1 MEKKKNGKKVKVEGG
16 ELPIRCPKCGS
27 QMLECIQTK
36 KYNKNRQ
43 TEATVYEC
51 IDDHRCGE
59 VVIVTK
65 KVVHIRRARRKTNVQ
80 FNDWPDVKPK
90 DLRY

>member
-43 TEATVYEC
+43 TLAHSTYGTIEGWS
-51 IDDHRCGE
+51 DS
-59 VVIVTK
+59 
-65 KVVHIRRARRKTNVQ
+65 
-80 FNDWPDVKPK
+80 
-90 DLRY
+90 